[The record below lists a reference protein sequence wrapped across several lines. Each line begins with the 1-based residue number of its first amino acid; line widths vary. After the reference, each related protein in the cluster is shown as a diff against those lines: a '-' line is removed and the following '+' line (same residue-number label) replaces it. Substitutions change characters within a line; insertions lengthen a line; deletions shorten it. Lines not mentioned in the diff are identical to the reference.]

1 MAQVLNPEKH
11 SEHRMRLLSH
21 AQRLF
26 AQQGFK
32 ETSMAQVA
40 KACRVTK
47 ATLYHYFKS
56 KEAILLA
63 ILGCHEED
71 LEPLRK
77 ELAKAK
83 TLEEV
88 FYTIAKTHL
97 EKMNR
102 GENLDFVKILV
113 NEAMTNPGVKKFYLG
128 FIKDN
133 ITRMGKEILAPF
145 LKGRVGEVEIR
156 RTYFQYSAALAHFTW
171 QVKMVGGLSDVIG
184 GDEAYIRLLSKV
196 YANHLMNG

>member
-1 MAQVLNPEKH
+1 MAKVLNPQKH
-11 SEHRMRLLSH
+11 DEHRKRLLSH

-26 AQQGFK
+26 ARQGFK
-32 ETSMAQVA
+32 ETSVSQVA

-56 KEAILLA
+56 KEAMLLA

-71 LEPLRK
+71 MEPLRK

-88 FYTIAKTHL
+88 FYSIGKTHL
-97 EKMNR
+97 ERMSQ

-128 FIKDN
+128 FIKET
-133 ITRMGKEILAPF
+133 ITQMAKEVVAPF
-145 LKGRVGEVEIR
+145 LKGKQGEVEIR
-156 RTYFQYSAALAHFTW
+156 RTYFQYSAALAHYTW

-184 GDEAYIRLLSKV
+184 GDEAYIRLLAKV

>member
-1 MAQVLNPEKH
+1 MAQVLNPQKH
-11 SEHRMRLLSH
+11 GEHRMRLLSH

-88 FYTIAKTHL
+88 FYSIAKTHL
-97 EKMNR
+97 ERMNQ

-133 ITRMGKEILAPF
+133 ITRMGREVLAPF
-145 LKGRVGEVEIR
+145 LKGRMGEVEIR
-156 RTYFQYSAALAHFTW
+156 RTYFQFAAALGHYTW